1 MRLGLLVASVRSL
14 RASGASCVDLELQCE
29 GLAGA
34 FIADWWRSV
43 RRRSVVVQY
52 LAGVF
57 GHDENGVRL
66 LYHTEPRS
74 FRCRL
79 RAVDSLGA
87 VPGLQDFLAERRRFW
102 CHAGGPA
109 HVRREEFHA
118 SSPDMH
124 TTVGGF
130 SRRYG
135 PERRPL
141 RVELTEM
148 VFP

>member
-1 MRLGLLVASVRSL
+1 M
-14 RASGASCVDLELQCE
+14 
-29 GLAGA
+29 
-34 FIADWWRSV
+34 
-43 RRRSVVVQY
+43 QY

-87 VPGLQDFLAERRRFW
+87 VPGLQDFLAERRRFFG
-102 CHAGGPA
+102 AMPVGQRMF
-109 HVRREEFHA
+109 VEKEFHA

-130 SRRYG
+130 SRRYMTG
-135 PERRPL
+135 RRPL